1 MGYTAFPPNT
11 TTHSITIRLT
21 GSIFGRNAITY
32 LAAKISAPS
41 MPKSTICRTV
51 SFLSKGVLQPV
62 ACAVLE

>member
-1 MGYTAFPPNT
+1 MIRIFIIYIAL
-11 TTHSITIRLT
+11 SIIYYRQ
-21 GSIFGRNAITY
+21 FGRNAITY

-62 ACAVLE
+62 DCAVLD